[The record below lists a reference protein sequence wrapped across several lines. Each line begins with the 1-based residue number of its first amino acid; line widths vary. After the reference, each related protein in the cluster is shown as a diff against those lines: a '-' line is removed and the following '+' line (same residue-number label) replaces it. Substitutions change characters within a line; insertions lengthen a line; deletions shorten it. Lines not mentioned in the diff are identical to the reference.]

1 MQANHNRSSVESSYK
16 CKHFLNRMLK
26 CRSKWTTAKEM
37 VSCKVAGRLLPV
49 SPDEC
54 WEGLLQSTNSTSAL
68 DLKKCFR
75 VEINGQKYFSQ
86 AYQRMKKRTC
96 YFVVC
101 HSGEVVSVKFFVV
114 NKEKKVFAVVKVYEI
129 PDDCYILRSS
139 GRHIFKVVSTECL
152 KTIHVSEIMDKLFY
166 IAIDN
171 AVYVVCMP
179 NILGRIVFK

>member
-49 SPDEC
+49 PPDEC
-54 WEGLLQSTNSTSAL
+54 CEGLLQSTNSTSAL

-86 AYQRMKKRTC
+86 AYQRMK
-96 YFVVC
+96 
-101 HSGEVVSVKFFVV
+101 
-114 NKEKKVFAVVKVYEI
+114 NKN
-129 PDDCYILRSS
+129 L
-139 GRHIFKVVSTECL
+139 
-152 KTIHVSEIMDKLFY
+152 LFY
-166 IAIDN
+166 G
-171 AVYVVCMP
+171 
-179 NILGRIVFK
+179 LSFR